1 MKMQAFVLIG
11 TEVGAEKEVLEELK
25 RIESVKEAYIVY
37 GIYDLLAKV
46 SVKDTEELKNIVS
59 NRIRQIERVRST
71 LTMIVA
77 EGFTR

>member
-1 MKMQAFVLIG
+1 MQAFVLIG

>member
-1 MKMQAFVLIG
+1 MQAFVLIG

-46 SVKDTEELKNIVS
+46 IVKDTEELKNIVS
-59 NRIRQIERVRST
+59 NKIRQIERVRST

>member
-1 MKMQAFVLIG
+1 MQAFVLIG

-25 RIESVKEAYIVY
+25 QIESVKEAYIVY

-46 SVKDTEELKNIVS
+46 IVKDTEELKNIVS
-59 NRIRQIERVRST
+59 NKIRQIERVRST